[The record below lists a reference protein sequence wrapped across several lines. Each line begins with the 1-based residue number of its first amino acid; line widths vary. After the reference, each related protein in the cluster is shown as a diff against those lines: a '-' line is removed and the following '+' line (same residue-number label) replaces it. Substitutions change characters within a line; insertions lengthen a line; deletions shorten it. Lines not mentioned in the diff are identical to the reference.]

1 MLKSS
6 FCSHLVLYQSMT
18 NISQATLRGAM
29 FQANQTLKD
38 APHQIRT
45 SNVLK
50 KKSET
55 YFLSKNVEF
64 SFLATALNC
73 YFSIKGM
80 TVVLGSDAK
89 HNLITRKNTKLQI
102 ENLNHVIKI
111 LENEREEKF

>member
-1 MLKSS
+1 MSPVC
-6 FCSHLVLYQSMT
+6 FICP
-18 NISQATLRGAM
+18 ATLTGLPTGLAIR
-29 FQANQTLKD
+29 
-38 APHQIRT
+38 PH
-45 SNVLK
+45 LL
-50 KKSET
+50 
-55 YFLSKNVEF
+55 YFRNVEF

-111 LENEREEKF
+111 LENEREEKFLSIFKKHSS